1 MSVIQRAT
9 MPDARRLPAR
19 VGAFGALL
27 FLLLA
32 LSPAAQAER
41 RSLSSIVD
49 TADAGAPGLALTLL
63 EQHQPSARS
72 APSSWQR
79 WERARIH
86 ILVSERAWERALT
99 RLTDLP
105 AAAPREHRHWAL
117 ERQAEVHLRRGDAA
131 SALAALRRLLWQPGT
146 GADDERAKW
155 RQWVVRAYLAGGRI
169 EDAVTAMRR
178 FDQDYPTA
186 GDDADWQ
193 LLRGRVLIRGER
205 IDEALAVLPS
215 EARGEGL
222 GLRLLAELRAGERS
236 PEAIITRAQQAL
248 EGEDSPARADR
259 ARLHAVIKQASERQR
274 AHARAALAAE
284 RAFALGD
291 ALPSEDSL
299 FRVDADALWSAWLT
313 AGQDAGNERQLLL
326 GDDASWLAEVDA
338 ALPRYRGRAHALLA
352 VVALRGSDARE
363 QAHAGLVDE
372 LIEDGPGAGMVRR
385 LYVDSERFSDVAD
398 IPTSVRHRLVEEALS
413 RDDLPVAREFM
424 RDLADAPEG
433 RDPFDWRLL
442 RARVLVLS
450 GEPRAGADRIEELL
464 ATESTLSSRQ
474 LDRVLQVLFDLQGAR
489 EHERALA
496 LLERIGDFEMSGQRR
511 RELFYW
517 QAESHQSLDNHRR
530 AAELYMRS
538 ATLLDGTGGDRWGQT
553 ARYQAAGALA
563 RIGLVNDARRIY
575 RVLLNASEDA
585 GRQAQLRNRL
595 QQLGLRDPGPDDV
608 PLVDDE

>member
-1 MSVIQRAT
+1 MSVIRRAT
-9 MPDARRLPAR
+9 MADARRFPAR
-19 VGAFGALL
+19 VGALGALL
-27 FLLLA
+27 FLLLT

-41 RSLSSIVD
+41 RSLSSIVE
-49 TADAGAPGLALTLL
+49 TADAGAPGLALELL
-63 EQHQPSARS
+63 EHHQPPPHS

-86 ILVSERAWERALT
+86 ILVSERAWDRALA

-105 AAAPREHRHWAL
+105 AAAPDEHRRWAL
-117 ERQAEVHLRRGDAA
+117 ERQAEVHLQRSDAA
-131 SALAALRRLLWQPGT
+131 GALGALRRLLWQPGV
-146 GADDERAKW
+146 GAPDERAQW

-178 FDQDYPTA
+178 FDQDYANA
-186 GDDADWQ
+186 GDDTDWQ

-205 IDEALAVLPS
+205 IDEALSVLPT
-215 EARGEGL
+215 EASGEGL
-222 GLRLLAELRAGERS
+222 ALRLLAELRAGNRS

-248 EGEDSPARADR
+248 EEDSLAREDR

-313 AGQDAGNERQLLL
+313 SGQRVGNERQLLL

-352 VVALRGSDARE
+352 VVALRGSEARE
-363 QAHAGLVDE
+363 QAHAGLADE
-372 LIEDGPGAGMVRR
+372 LIEHGPGAGMVRR
-385 LYVDSERFSDVAD
+385 LYVDSERFSAVAD
-398 IPTSVRHRLVEEALS
+398 IPTIVRYRLVEEALS
-413 RDDLPVAREFM
+413 RDDLAVAREFM

-450 GEPRAGADRIEELL
+450 GEPLAGAELIEELL
-464 ATESTLSSRQ
+464 ETESTLASRQ
-474 LDRVLQVLFDLQGAR
+474 LDRVLQVLFDLQGAN

-496 LLERIGDFEMSGQRR
+496 LLEKVGDYEMSGQRR
-511 RELFYW
+511 RELLYW
-517 QAESHQSLDNHRR
+517 QAESHQSLGDHRR

-553 ARYQAAGALA
+553 ARYQAAGELA

-575 RVLLNASEDA
+575 RILLNASEDS
-585 GRQAQLRNRL
+585 GRRAQLRNRL
-595 QQLGLRDPGPDDV
+595 QQLGLRDPGPDDL
-608 PLVDDE
+608 PLVEDE